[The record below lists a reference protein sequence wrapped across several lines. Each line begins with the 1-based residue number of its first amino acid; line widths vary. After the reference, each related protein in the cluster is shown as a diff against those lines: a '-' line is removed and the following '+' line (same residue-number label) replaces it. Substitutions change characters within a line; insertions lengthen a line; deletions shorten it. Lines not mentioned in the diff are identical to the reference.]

1 MTRYPDKSGSLA
13 SGNFKNGTS
22 LSNGGERLHLID
34 LATNNIKEFSFDDNS
49 PWPEK
54 ADGEGFSL
62 VLIQPQINP
71 DHSVFNNWAISASIG
86 GSPGNEDPNELF
98 NPANTD
104 DDKDGLNYFAEST
117 LGSSDQVPNSPFTIS
132 FDSQKYLVVKYSKK
146 ADIADTSI
154 KLETSTDLI
163 SWQGSDGTFIVQ
175 SESPNEDGL
184 IDVIMRSST
193 PLVGARYLRLKI
205 EKIDIP

>member
-1 MTRYPDKSGSLA
+1 MCIRD
-13 SGNFKNGTS
+13 
-22 LSNGGERLHLID
+22 R
-34 LATNNIKEFSFDDNS
+34 
-49 PWPEK
+49 
-54 ADGEGFSL
+54 
-62 VLIQPQINP
+62 
-71 DHSVFNNWAISASIG
+71 
-86 GSPGNEDPNELF
+86 
-98 NPANTD
+98 
-104 DDKDGLNYFAEST
+104 
-117 LGSSDQVPNSPFTIS
+117 GSSDQVPNSPFTIS

-146 ADIADTSI
+146 AVIADTSI

-175 SESPNEDGL
+175 SESPNGDGL